1 MKVIHAFV
9 FSLSVLA
16 IVSCGNGE
24 QGEEPAQESVAVA
37 SVTPNATSTLDIE
50 GMTCEVGCKGAIE
63 KHMSKTAG
71 VASCNIDFESEVA
84 VIEYD
89 NKTISEDDII
99 AEIGTI
105 ADHAYTAKPHIEE
118 NEEPIEEEAAEP
130 TAE

>member
-1 MKVIHAFV
+1 MKVINALV
-9 FSLSVLA
+9 FGLS
-16 IVSCGNGE
+16 IFTMVSCGNGE
-24 QGEEPAQESVAVA
+24 KTDEPAQESVAVA
-37 SVTPNATSTLDIE
+37 AVTPNATSTLDIE

-71 VASCNIDFESEVA
+71 VATCNIDFESEVA

-89 NKTISEDDII
+89 NNTISEEEII

-105 ADHAYTAKPHIEE
+105 ADHAYSAKPHVEE
-118 NEEPIEEEAAEP
+118 SEEEIVEEVSEP